1 MSRLTGDPIYDLLIV
16 LVFVMAAVALVRSR
30 SARRRDRTGGGW
42 RALRREREAEL
53 AARRG
58 TAPPPFDPE
67 AVEDSAPLVRLVR
80 RRAIIVG
87 AVLFVV
93 MLGCLITLWVWRW
106 TQG

>member
-30 SARRRDRTGGGW
+30 TGRRRDRGGRGW
-42 RALRREREAEL
+42 NALRREREAEL

-58 TAPPPFDPE
+58 TAPPPFDPDE
-67 AVEDSAPLVRLVR
+67 VEDSAPLVRLVR
-80 RRAIIVG
+80 RRATIG

-93 MLGCLITLWVWRW
+93 MVGCLAALWLWRW

>member
-30 SARRRDRTGGGW
+30 SARKRDRAGGSW
-42 RALRREREAEL
+42 TALRREREAEL

-58 TAPPPFDPE
+58 NAPPPFDPE

-80 RRAIIVG
+80 RRAIIG

-106 TQG
+106 VQG